1 MKQSIL
7 VAAFVLAGIS
17 TVAAAQSMNPGGQM
31 NGQGM
36 NGQGMGNMSGQG
48 MGGGHHRG
56 PPPEA
61 IAACKGKSS
70 GDDCS
75 FTGRNSQNI
84 TGTCFAPPSSG
95 QQGSGGQGARPL
107 ACRPANMGPGM
118 GGGGMGGGM
127 GGGRMGGQ

>member
-7 VAAFVLAGIS
+7 VAAFVLAGIT
-17 TVAAAQSMNPGGQM
+17 TVAAAQTMNPGGQM

-36 NGQGMGNMSGQG
+36 GGGQGMNGQGGRP
-48 MGGGHHRG
+48 HG

-61 IAACKGKSS
+61 IAACKDKSS

-95 QQGSGGQGARPL
+95 QQGSGGQGAHPL
-107 ACRPANMGPGM
+107 ACRLPIWDRAWVVKAWAVAVVEWVAEE
-118 GGGGMGGGM
+118 
-127 GGGRMGGQ
+127 